1 MLTKFETK
9 SNRVKGLAF
18 HPQRPWVLSSLH
30 NGAIQ
35 LWDYRMG
42 TLIDRYDEH
51 EGPVRSVDFH
61 PTQPLFVSGGDDY
74 KIKVWN
80 YKLRRCIF
88 TLMGHLDYI
97 RTVSFHPES
106 PWIVSASDDQTV
118 RIWNWQ
124 NRSCLAV
131 LSGHNHYVMS
141 ASFHPAEDLVV
152 SASLDQTVRVWD
164 ISALRQKAVR
174 PSDMMSSVRGQLP
187 ASVNADLFGSMDAA
201 VRHVL
206 EGHTRGVN
214 WAAFH
219 PTLPLIVSAGDDR
232 HVKLWRMSDTK
243 AWEMDTLRGHL
254 NNVSCALFHP
264 RADLVMTASEDKT
277 IRVWD
282 LNRRSCIQ
290 TFRREA
296 DRFWILATHPTVNLM
311 AAGHDNGMLVFKL
324 QRERP
329 AYTTTDAAL
338 MYVKDRYLRV
348 LDFNN
353 GRDSPL
359 ATVRQ
364 AAASMFDS
372 SPFLGGGFGGGSSG
386 SSTGATLQPPPRSMS
401 FNSVE
406 RAVLLNYDA
415 DGGSYELF
423 TNLSKDGVSS
433 SGSGSE
439 PVADMRRGRGVSAV
453 FVGRN
458 RFAVLD
464 KTSGIVSVRDLRNVE
479 TKQVPS
485 PLPGADALFAAGNG
499 FVLVRSEEQVAL
511 LDLQQRKVVAELA
524 ATHVKYV
531 VWSDGMKRVALLG
544 KHVILIASRRLEL
557 LATVHE
563 TIRVKSAAWDDS
575 GVLLYSTLN
584 HVKYCLPN
592 GDSGTVATLPHPL
605 YLTRVRGPA
614 LCYLDRE
621 GAPGILA
628 IDPTEYAF
636 KLLLLRKR
644 YDDVKRMIADNRLR
658 GQAIIAY
665 LQAKGFPD
673 VALHFVRD
681 EPTRFALALASG
693 SIDVAL
699 TAAQALDEPGAW
711 RQLASEALR
720 QGNVEVVELC
730 YQRAKDLD
738 RLAFLYVITGNFDK
752 LTKMAK
758 IAAARGQV
766 AARFQI
772 ANYLGD
778 VTSRV
783 GLLRDCGQPALAR
796 LTASAHGL
804 MEELTEELPPAV
816 AGEDGQPGD
825 DSSAIATRTEK
836 SSLLL
841 PPVPLSDEL
850 NWPLLSVSRGLFQ
863 RDPNASGAFEEP
875 PVGDYYEDAAAFE
888 ASERDGGD
896 EDGLTNATISAAPA
910 APVVDPFAAGLDA
923 PSPTLDAGDGGWGD
937 DLDMDLPG
945 DEGLGGG
952 NGDAFGGAD
961 DDEFGTGT
969 VGGGGGGGQYYVPP
983 TVGAPASVRWTR
995 GAKVAGELAAAGAF
1009 EEALGLL
1016 RRQIG
1021 LVDSAPLR
1029 DPLRAAYTASR
1040 GALPSGSGLP
1050 AATIFFSRTEEL
1062 PAVVA
1067 GSLLSLRE
1075 RLQAAQAMVTQ
1086 GRFREA
1092 HQAMEG
1098 ILAAVP
1104 LLVVTSPPEEAEA
1117 GKILSS
1123 AREYVIGM
1131 QLQMA
1136 QSTAK
1141 RSGDVARCSQA
1152 AALFTFCGLAPGHVQ
1167 LALKAAMKV
1176 AYGDKNFVLASS
1188 CARRLLETSPKP
1200 EVAGMARKMIQ
1211 FCDRNPTNAVEVD
1224 CDERRTFVID
1234 AGGLVPLYAGEP
1246 RTVCGYCAAVYAPA
1260 SAPRTCKVCG
1270 MGGVGVAGTGLKVL
1284 SPSCAV

>member
-80 YKLRRCIF
+80 YKLRRCVF
-88 TLMGHLDYI
+88 TLYGHLDYI

-152 SASLDQTVRVWD
+152 SASLDLTVRVWD

-174 PSDMMSSVRGQLP
+174 PSDMISSVRGQLP
-187 ASVNADLFGSMDAA
+187 PSVNADLFGTMDAT

-206 EGHTRGVN
+206 EGHTRGAN
-214 WAAFH
+214 WASFH
-219 PTLPLIVSAGDDR
+219 PTLPLIVSGGDDR

-254 NNVSCALFHP
+254 NNVSCTLFHP
-264 RADLVMTASEDKT
+264 RADLVLTASEDKT

-282 LNRRSCIQ
+282 LNRRSCIH

-296 DRFWILATHPTVNLM
+296 DRFWILAAHPTVNLL

-329 AYTTTDAAL
+329 AYTMTDAAL

-364 AAASMFDS
+364 AAASMFDN
-372 SPFLGGGFGGGSSG
+372 SPFLGGGFGGGSS
-386 SSTGATLQPPPRSMS
+386 SSATGATLQPPPRSMS

-423 TNLSKDGVSS
+423 TGLPKDGMGNV
-433 SGSGSE
+433 GSGNE

-464 KTSGIVSVRDLRNVE
+464 KASGIVSVRDLRNVE

-524 ATHVKYV
+524 ATHIKYV
-531 VWSDGMKRVALLG
+531 VWSEGMKRVALLG

-644 YDDVKRMIADNRLR
+644 YDDVKRMISDNRLR

-665 LQAKGFPD
+665 LQAKGFPE

-681 EPTRFALALASG
+681 EPTRFALAIASG

-699 TAAQALDEPGAW
+699 TAAQALDEPDVW
-711 RQLASEALR
+711 RRLATEALR
-720 QGNVEVVELC
+720 QGNVEMVELC

-752 LTKMAK
+752 LAKMAK

-778 VTSRV
+778 VPSRV
-783 GLLRDCGQPALAR
+783 ALLRDCGQPALAR
-796 LTASAHGL
+796 LTAGAHGL
-804 MEELTEELPPAV
+804 AEELAEELPPAV
-816 AGEDGQPGD
+816 AREDGEAGD
-825 DSSAIATRTEK
+825 DSAAIAAQTRS

-841 PPVPLSDEL
+841 PPVPLSEEF

-863 RDPNASGAFEEP
+863 RDPNAKGAFEEP
-875 PVGDYYEDAAAFE
+875 PAGDYYEDAAAFE
-888 ASERDGGD
+888 ASERELGDDDGPSR
-896 EDGLTNATISAAPA
+896 ATITAPPA

-923 PSPTLDAGDGGWGD
+923 RA
-937 DLDMDLPG
+937 
-945 DEGLGGG
+945 
-952 NGDAFGGAD
+952 
-961 DDEFGTGT
+961 
-969 VGGGGGGGQYYVPP
+969 Q
-983 TVGAPASVRWTR
+983 RWTR
-995 GAKVAGELAAAGAF
+995 ATVVGATTWTWTFPTTAWAAPMGMRLAAPTTTN
-1009 EEALGLL
+1009 LGWVPRARAAPTASIMCRRRSARPRRCGGRVAPRWLGSWPRRGRL
-1016 RRQIG
+1016 RRP
-1021 LVDSAPLR
+1021 SACCGDRL
-1029 DPLRAAYTASR
+1029 
-1040 GALPSGSGLP
+1040 GSSTRRRCGVRCARP
-1050 AATIFFSRTEEL
+1050 T
-1062 PAVVA
+1062 
-1067 GSLLSLRE
+1067 
-1075 RLQAAQAMVTQ
+1075 
-1086 GRFREA
+1086 
-1092 HQAMEG
+1092 
-1098 ILAAVP
+1098 
-1104 LLVVTSPPEEAEA
+1104 PP
-1117 GKILSS
+1117 
-1123 AREYVIGM
+1123 R
-1131 QLQMA
+1131 
-1136 QSTAK
+1136 
-1141 RSGDVARCSQA
+1141 VARCRRGVACHRRPSSLA
-1152 AALFTFCGLAPGHVQ
+1152 ARRSCRRWRPARSCCCGSGWWRRRGWSR
-1167 LALKAAMKV
+1167 KAASERPTRPWK
-1176 AYGDKNFVLASS
+1176 ASW
-1188 CARRLLETSPKP
+1188 RRSPCSWPSRHK
-1200 EVAGMARKMIQ
+1200 KKL
-1211 FCDRNPTNAVEVD
+1211 
-1224 CDERRTFVID
+1224 RR
-1234 AGGLVPLYAGEP
+1234 P
-1246 RTVCGYCAAVYAPA
+1246 RSSRTPA
-1260 SAPRTCKVCG
+1260 STWSACSCRWRRRRPSGAVTWRERPKRRCSSPTAGWRPPTC
-1270 MGGVGVAGTGLKVL
+1270 
-1284 SPSCAV
+1284 SWRSRRQ

>member
-1 MLTKFETK
+1 
-9 SNRVKGLAF
+9 
-18 HPQRPWVLSSLH
+18 
-30 NGAIQ
+30 
-35 LWDYRMG
+35 
-42 TLIDRYDEH
+42 
-51 EGPVRSVDFH
+51 
-61 PTQPLFVSGGDDY
+61 VSGGDDY

-80 YKLRRCIF
+80 YKLRRCVF
-88 TLMGHLDYI
+88 TLYGHLDYI

-152 SASLDQTVRVWD
+152 SASLDLTVRVWD

-174 PSDMMSSVRGQLP
+174 PSDMISSVRGQLP
-187 ASVNADLFGSMDAA
+187 PSVNADLFGTMDAT

-206 EGHTRGVN
+206 EGHTRGAN
-214 WAAFH
+214 WASFH
-219 PTLPLIVSAGDDR
+219 PTLPLIVSGGDDR

-254 NNVSCALFHP
+254 NNVSCTLFHP
-264 RADLVMTASEDKT
+264 RADLVLTASEDKT

-282 LNRRSCIQ
+282 LNRRSCIH

-296 DRFWILATHPTVNLM
+296 DRFWILAAHPTVNLL

-329 AYTTTDAAL
+329 AYTMTDAAL

-364 AAASMFDS
+364 AAASMFDN
-372 SPFLGGGFGGGSSG
+372 SPFLGGGFGGGSS
-386 SSTGATLQPPPRSMS
+386 SSATGATLQPPPRSMS

-423 TNLSKDGVSS
+423 TGLPKDGMGNV
-433 SGSGSE
+433 GSGNE

-464 KTSGIVSVRDLRNVE
+464 KASGIVSVRDLRNVE

-524 ATHVKYV
+524 ATHIKYV
-531 VWSDGMKRVALLG
+531 VWSEGMKRVALLG

-644 YDDVKRMIADNRLR
+644 YDDVKRMISDNRLR

-665 LQAKGFPD
+665 LQAKGFPE

-681 EPTRFALALASG
+681 EPTRFALAIASG

-699 TAAQALDEPGAW
+699 TAAQALDEPDVW
-711 RQLASEALR
+711 RRLATEALR
-720 QGNVEVVELC
+720 QGNVEMVELC

-752 LTKMAK
+752 LAKMAK

-778 VTSRV
+778 VPSRV
-783 GLLRDCGQPALAR
+783 ALLRDCGQPALAR
-796 LTASAHGL
+796 LTAGAHGL
-804 MEELTEELPPAV
+804 AEELAEELPPAV
-816 AGEDGQPGD
+816 AREDGEAGD
-825 DSSAIATRTEK
+825 DSAAIAAQTRS

-841 PPVPLSDEL
+841 PPVPLSEEF

-863 RDPNASGAFEEP
+863 RDPNAKGAFEEP
-875 PVGDYYEDAAAFE
+875 PAGDYYEDAAAFE
-888 ASERDGGD
+888 ASERELGDDDGPSR
-896 EDGLTNATISAAPA
+896 ATITAPPA

-923 PSPTLDAGDGGWGD
+923 PSPTLDTGDGGWGD
-937 DLDMDLPG
+937 DLDMDLPDDG
-945 DEGLGGG
+945 VGGA

-961 DDEFGTGT
+961 DDEFGMGAA
-969 VGGGGGGGQYYVPP
+969 GASGADGQYYVPP

-1009 EEALGLL
+1009 EEAVGLL

-1021 LVDSAPLR
+1021 LVDAAPLR
-1029 DPLRAAYTASR
+1029 GPLRAAYTASR

-1050 AATIFFSRTEEL
+1050 PATIFFSRTEEL
-1062 PAVVA
+1062 PAVATGTVV
-1067 GSLLSLRE
+1067 LLRE
-1075 RLQAAQAMVTQ
+1075 RLVAAQGMVTQ

-1104 LLVVTSPPEEAEA
+1104 LLVAKSPQEEAEA
-1117 GKILSS
+1117 AKILSY
-1123 AREYVIGM
+1123 AREYVVGM

-1136 QSTAK
+1136 QAAAK
-1141 RSGDVARCSQA
+1141 RSGDVARTSQA
-1152 AALFTFCGLAPGHVQ
+1152 AVLFTYCGLAPAHVQ

-1176 AYGDKNFVLASS
+1176 AYGDKNLVLASS

-1200 EVAGMARKMIQ
+1200 DVAGMARKMIQ
-1211 FCDRNPTNAVEVD
+1211 YCDRNPTNAVEVD
-1224 CDERRTFVID
+1224 CDERRTFVVD
-1234 AGGLVPLYAGEP
+1234 AGELVPLYAGDA
-1246 RTVCGYCAAVYAPA
+1246 RTTCAFCGAVYATA
-1260 SAPRTCKVCG
+1260 TAPETCKVCR
-1270 MGGVGVAGTGLKVL
+1270 MGGVGTASTGLKVL
-1284 SPSCAV
+1284 SPTA